1 MAFTHY
7 ALAAILTT
15 LVMVALQV
23 LVIGSSWYQIF
34 IAQ

>member
-1 MAFTHY
+1 MTFTHY
-7 ALAAILTT
+7 TIAAILTT

-23 LVIGSSWYQIF
+23 LVISSSWYQIF